1 MFLVLK
7 AVSTQQITNKQFIKQ
22 KTKQRL
28 KFSWINITES
38 KQTIV

>member
-22 KTKQRL
+22 KTKQQL
-28 KFSWINITES
+28 KILMNKYYWIKANHC
-38 KQTIV
+38 